1 MAPKVFKIPDGM
13 GGVTYQVQTPDGE
26 WHLTDQNGNFLTEDS
41 PKEETP
47 DVSIPKARRQ
57 RRKSQK
63 KNDSPFVNF
72 SLQIPKEDYQT
83 ISDYV
88 LWTCIFKEPVSRA
101 AFMLRTALEAVRKDR
116 EYREFQK
123 RNSMEG

>member
-41 PKEETP
+41 PKEDTSEVP
-47 DVSIPKARRQ
+47 IPKARRP
-57 RRKSQK
+57 RKKSPSK
-63 KNDSPFVNF
+63 KDSPFVNF
-72 SLQIPKEDYQT
+72 SLQIPKEDYQA

-101 AFMLRTALEAVRKDR
+101 AFMLQVALEAVRKDR
-116 EYREFQK
+116 DYREFQK

>member
-1 MAPKVFKIPDGM
+1 MARKVFKIPDGM

-26 WHLTDQNGNFLTEDS
+26 WHLTDEDGNFLSENP

-47 DVSIPKARRQ
+47 EVSIPKARKTKK
-57 RRKSQK
+57 KSSSK
-63 KNDSPFVNF
+63 KDSDFVNF
-72 SLQIPKEDYQT
+72 SLQIPKEDYKT

-101 AFMLRTALEAVRKDR
+101 AFMLRTALEAVHKDR

>member
-1 MAPKVFKIPDGM
+1 MAPKVFMIPDGM

-26 WHLTDQNGNFLTEDS
+26 WHLTDPNGNFLTEDS

-47 DVSIPKARRQ
+47 DVPIPKARRQ

-72 SLQIPKEDYQT
+72 SLQIPKENYQT

-101 AFMLRTALEAVRKDR
+101 AFMLRAALEAVRKDR